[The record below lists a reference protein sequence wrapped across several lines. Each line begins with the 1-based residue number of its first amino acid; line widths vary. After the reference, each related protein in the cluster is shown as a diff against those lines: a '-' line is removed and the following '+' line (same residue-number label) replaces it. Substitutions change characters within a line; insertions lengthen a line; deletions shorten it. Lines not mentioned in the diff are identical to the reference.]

1 MNQATNPPAPPG
13 WQASPPPPPAPSRPW
28 YKKKW
33 VWALAAVGVIAIG
46 SAGAGSSEKK
56 DAKLAT
62 ASGHVSD
69 TTASTATTAAAPT
82 TVTTAKATTTTTVKP
97 TTTTTVKATTTT
109 TEKLDTCAAVREA
122 LLTGTQAQINAAMAA
137 LQADKTADATAREYA
152 DYYLHRDAPPAYG
165 SKDLRDMDVSL
176 IRMAC
181 S

>member
-1 MNQATNPPAPPG
+1 MNDPTHNPTPPS
-13 WQASPPPPPAPSRPW
+13 WQAAPPPPPAPPKPW

-33 VWALAAVGVIAIG
+33 VWAVAAVGVIAIG

-56 DAKLAT
+56 DAKLAA
-62 ASGHVSD
+62 ASGQVAD
-69 TTASTATTAAAPT
+69 TTATTAAAPATTAPKAAPT
-82 TVTTAKATTTTTVKP
+82 TVTTAKP

-122 LLTGTQAQINAAMAA
+122 LLTGTQAQINGALAA

-165 SKDLRDMDVSL
+165 SKGLRDMD
-176 IRMAC
+176 
-181 S
+181 